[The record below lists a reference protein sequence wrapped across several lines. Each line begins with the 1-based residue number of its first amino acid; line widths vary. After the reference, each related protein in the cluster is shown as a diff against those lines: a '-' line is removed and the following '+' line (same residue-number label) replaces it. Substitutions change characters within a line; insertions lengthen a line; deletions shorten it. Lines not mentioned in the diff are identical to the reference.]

1 MANKLSMHIHPG
13 SGFYGFYGF
22 YGRFTAFDHHG
33 QIPKSLE
40 RLRLLHCR
48 LVLNFSEEN
57 EAPMK

>member
-1 MANKLSMHIHPG
+1 MHIHPG

-22 YGRFTAFDHHG
+22 YDRFTVFDHNG